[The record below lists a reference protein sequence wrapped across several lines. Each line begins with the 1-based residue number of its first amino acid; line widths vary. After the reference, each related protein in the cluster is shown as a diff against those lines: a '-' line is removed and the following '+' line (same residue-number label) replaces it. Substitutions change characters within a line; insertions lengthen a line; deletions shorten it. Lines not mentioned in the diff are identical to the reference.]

1 MQKIYNWRFSNNN
14 STEDIAQ
21 LMCDLQTVQNVCKSH
36 KSWAI
41 FPVLYLVL
49 KFSIV
54 DSFNPTKGDTCIQY
68 IIIVAL

>member
-1 MQKIYNWRFSNNN
+1 
-14 STEDIAQ
+14 
-21 LMCDLQTVQNVCKSH
+21 MCDLQTVQNVCKSH

-54 DSFNPTKGDTCIQY
+54 DSFNLTKGDTCIQY